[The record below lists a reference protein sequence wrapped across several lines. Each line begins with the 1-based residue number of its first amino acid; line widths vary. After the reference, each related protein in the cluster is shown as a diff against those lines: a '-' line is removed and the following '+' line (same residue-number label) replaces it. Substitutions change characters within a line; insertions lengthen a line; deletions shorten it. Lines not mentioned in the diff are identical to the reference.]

1 MPQLSLVSQWPLAS
15 LVFLRLLP
23 SLHAQKLPSL
33 SHWPLSSLRTQL
45 PSFLSFLRFLTQT
58 LIYSLSLSSDS
69 ILSFITSNSISCC
82 GLNAVRGETGC
93 ATTGATGTTGNKI
106 LTNAFCISTLL
117 IPLGSISLPAS

>member
-1 MPQLSLVSQWPLAS
+1 MLQLSLVSQWPLAS

-45 PSFLSFLRFLTQT
+45 PSFLSFLRLLTQN
-58 LIYSLSLSSDS
+58 LNLLSLSSDS

-82 GLNAVRGETGC
+82 GLKAVRGETGC

-106 LTNAFCISTLL
+106 LM
-117 IPLGSISLPAS
+117 